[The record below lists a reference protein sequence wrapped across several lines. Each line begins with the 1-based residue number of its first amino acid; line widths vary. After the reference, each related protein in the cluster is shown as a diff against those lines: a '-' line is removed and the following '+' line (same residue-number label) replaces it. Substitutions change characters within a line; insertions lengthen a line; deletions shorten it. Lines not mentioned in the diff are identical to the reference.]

1 MNELREIYKYTF
13 FYKWRAYL
21 TIVFNLLFVVFNL
34 VSLILFIP
42 FLNLVFKQEMPSVA
56 PKVPEYQDF
65 ISYCTDYYNY
75 FMESFLFHNGKAEA
89 LLFICFSVL
98 SAFFMKNIFRYL
110 AIYHQSDLRMSVVR
124 DVRNK
129 IFSKSL
135 RLPLSF
141 HTDERKGDLMSRM
154 NSDVNELEVAVI
166 AMLQLVYRDPFDVIL
181 SISAL
186 LYWSPKLT
194 LISFLVLPLSAFV
207 ISRIGKS
214 LKRTARQGQDQMGS
228 VFSIIEESLSGIKI
242 IKAFNAVNF
251 VQDKFGKAN
260 LKHQKLITKTFRK
273 KDLSSP
279 LNEFIGAFVMLVI
292 VYFGG
297 SIVLSGDVDG
307 GLTGPTFLG
316 FVLVFS
322 QLLRPIQSIS
332 NNVGILHKARVSL
345 DRINQVLETDE
356 KILDPENPIALATI
370 EKGVSYKNVVFSYD
384 DKVVLNKINFDVAK
398 GSTIALVGESGSGK
412 STIADLLPR
421 FYDIQDGEITIDGN
435 NIKQFKVEELRKHIG
450 VVNQESILFNDTVR
464 NNIAFG
470 NPNATIEA
478 VIEAAKIANAHD
490 FIEQLEEGYDTIIGE
505 RGNKLSGGQK
515 QRINIARAIL
525 FNPEI
530 LILDEATSALDTE
543 SERLVQ
549 DALNKLMKNRT
560 SIVIAHRLSTIKHA
574 DEILVLQ
581 KGKIIERGKHDA
593 LLEKKE
599 AYYRLCSLQG
609 VVN

>member
-1 MNELREIYKYTF
+1 MNELKEIYRYTF
-13 FYKWRAYL
+13 IYKWRAYF
-21 TIVFNLLFVVFNL
+21 TIVFNFLFVVFNL
-34 VSLILFIP
+34 LSLILFVP
-42 FLNLVFKQEMPSVA
+42 FLNLVFKQDFPAIEPTKPS
-56 PKVPEYQDF
+56 YSNF
-65 ISYCTDYYNY
+65 ILYCSDYYNY
-75 FMESFLFHNGKAEA
+75 FMESFLFHNGKKEA
-89 LLFICFSVL
+89 LLFICITVIC
-98 SAFFMKNIFRYL
+98 AFFLKNVFRYL
-110 AIYHQSDLRMSVVR
+110 AIYHQSELRMCVVR
-124 DVRNK
+124 DIRNK
-129 IFSKSL
+129 LFYKSL
-135 RLPLSF
+135 LLPLSF

-154 NSDVNELEVAVI
+154 NNDVNEIEVAVV
-166 AMLQLVYRDPFDVIL
+166 AMLQLVYRDPFDVLL

-242 IKAFNAVNF
+242 IKAFNAIDF
-251 VQDKFGKAN
+251 VKEKFSTAN

-279 LNEFIGAFVMLVI
+279 LNEFLGAFVMLVI

-297 SIVLSGDVDG
+297 SIVLSGTG
-307 GLTGPTFLG
+307 ELNGPTFLG

-322 QLLRPIQSIS
+322 QLLRPIQSIA
-332 NNVGILHKARVSL
+332 NNVGIIHKARVSL
-345 DRINQVLETDE
+345 DRINQVLKTDE
-356 KILDPENPIALATI
+356 KINNPSHPVIFKPI
-370 EKGVSYKNVVFSYD
+370 EYGVSYRNVVFSYA
-384 DKVVLNKINFDVAK
+384 DKTVLNSINFEVRK
-398 GSTIALVGESGSGK
+398 GNTIALVGESGSGK

-421 FYDIQDGEITIDGN
+421 FYDIQSGEILIDGT
-435 NIKQFKVEELRKHIG
+435 NIKQFKIEDLRKHIG
-450 VVNQESILFNDTVR
+450 IVNQESILFNDSVR

-470 NPNATIEA
+470 MPEISIER
-478 VIEAAKIANAHD
+478 VVEAANMANAHD
-490 FIEQLEEGYDTIIGE
+490 FITQLDNGYDTVIGE

-525 FNPEI
+525 YNPEI

-549 DALNKLMKNRT
+549 DALNRLMKNRT
-560 SIVIAHRLSTIKHA
+560 SIVIAHRLSTIKNA

-581 KGKIIERGKHDA
+581 KGEIIERGKHSE
-593 LLEKKE
+593 LIETKG
-599 AYYRLCSLQG
+599 AYYRLCALQG
-609 VVN
+609 VNA